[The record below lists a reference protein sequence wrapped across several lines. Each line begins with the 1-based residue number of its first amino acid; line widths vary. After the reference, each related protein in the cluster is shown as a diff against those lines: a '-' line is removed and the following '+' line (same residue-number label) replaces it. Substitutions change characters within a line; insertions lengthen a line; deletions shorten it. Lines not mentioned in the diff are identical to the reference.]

1 MESKRFSDELLALK
15 ASLHRYALSLT
26 GDVDNADDLVQDT
39 FLKALTFKESFE
51 ENTNMRAWAF
61 TIMRNTYIN
70 HYRHLSRKNT
80 MFDDT
85 EGQSILV
92 NRTDDI
98 ATDTHLEFA
107 EIEKAIDALTDD
119 FRIPFTVHTKG
130 YKYREI
136 AERLNLR
143 IGTVKSRIFFSRQ
156 KLMQQLTGYAEAR
169 I

>member
-1 MESKRFSDELLALK
+1 
-15 ASLHRYALSLT
+15 
-26 GDVDNADDLVQDT
+26 
-39 FLKALTFKESFE
+39 
-51 ENTNMRAWAF
+51 
-61 TIMRNTYIN
+61 
-70 HYRHLSRKNT
+70 

-98 ATDTHLEFA
+98 ATDPHLEFA

-119 FRIPFTVHTKG
+119 FRIPFTMHTKG

>member
-70 HYRHLSRKNT
+70 HYRHLSSHR
-80 MFDDT
+80 
-85 EGQSILV
+85 
-92 NRTDDI
+92 
-98 ATDTHLEFA
+98 H
-107 EIEKAIDALTDD
+107 
-119 FRIPFTVHTKG
+119 P
-130 YKYREI
+130 
-136 AERLNLR
+136 
-143 IGTVKSRIFFSRQ
+143 SRIRGDR
-156 KLMQQLTGYAEAR
+156 KGHRCAHG
-169 I
+169 

>member
-98 ATDTHLEFA
+98 ATD
-107 EIEKAIDALTDD
+107 ALTDD
-119 FRIPFTVHTKG
+119 FRIPFTMHTKG